1 MNNHFNRTTRRTFL
15 GMGTAAIATSAV
27 GAEPKRRPQRKSY
40 ELLKVGLIMGE
51 WSHSENCWAKLVNNL
66 RDNNSMPRSIKRTG
80 MYYTHV
86 WHIQHEKAEAFAKK
100 FNVPHVV
107 KSFDDMIGKVDGVII
122 DAVFQTP
129 WTYKLARPYLEAGIP
144 VYIDRPFT
152 DAVWKTKEMISLSK
166 KYNTPLWS
174 GSSLEHILTAYET
187 IKHNPP
193 EFIRGYETWSEGSD
207 PYDFYTHGVHGL
219 WWSYRTAGGGIHA
232 IAHKTKAWNKGG
244 GTSTILY
251 KDRGHGTFLGK
262 ITHYI
267 KDDCIIYTKFEGN
280 DRVYRCDYHIDW
292 DSFIWTPMLYKIQG
306 IFEMGMNGVPDT
318 HDMLLEKM
326 RFFLAGFRSI
336 LRENGEFVELDTLD
350 EDWSVGCP
358 WGQNFMS
365 GMDVYRAY
373 TKLFGT
379 EKGEIRPP
387 G

>member
-1 MNNHFNRTTRRTFL
+1 MSDKEDKKNSSEYIGLSAKTLSPDALKKGSLRLNRPSGR
-15 GMGTAAIATSAV
+15 
-27 GAEPKRRPQRKSY
+27 EQ
-40 ELLKVGLIMGE
+40 LKLGLIMGE
-51 WSHSENCWAKLVNNL
+51 WGHMESEWARVINGVPGINNI
-66 RDNNSMPRSIKRTG
+66 PYTPKQTG
-80 MYYTHV
+80 MYCTHV
-86 WHIQHEKAEAFAKK
+86 WHINREKAETFAKQ
-100 FNVPHVV
+100 FQVDHVV
-107 KSFDDMIGKVDGVII
+107 NHFNDMIGKVDGIII
-122 DAVFQTP
+122 DVFFQMP

-152 DAVWKTKEMISLSK
+152 DAVWKAKEMISLAE

-174 GSSLEHILTAYET
+174 GSSLEVMYAASEAVR
-187 IKHNPP
+187 HNPP
-193 EFIRGYETWSEGSD
+193 ELITGYETWSEGEPDYYS
-207 PYDFYTHGVHGL
+207 HGLHGL

-267 KDDCIIYTKFEGN
+267 RDDCIIYTKFEGN